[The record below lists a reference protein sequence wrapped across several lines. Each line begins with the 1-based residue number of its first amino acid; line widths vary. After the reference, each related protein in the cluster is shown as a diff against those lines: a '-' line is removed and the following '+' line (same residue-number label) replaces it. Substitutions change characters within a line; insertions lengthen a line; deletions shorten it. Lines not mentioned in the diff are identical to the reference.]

1 MYKKCQTERSAQR
14 QRELE
19 NGFLQLMLQR
29 KYEDITV
36 SDLCA
41 YLQIPRKSFYRYF
54 SSKDGL
60 LFALID
66 HTLGDFFQMPIKGK
80 HSGSTAPGDLDLFF
94 LFWYEHKLLLDA
106 LQYSS
111 LSGLLVERAT
121 NFSLE
126 ENHLP
131 QQLKHFSLGLR
142 ETAGAFT
149 VCGLMSMLLQWH
161 RQGFLISPEQMTK
174 LAVELLTHPL
184 LRL

>member
-1 MYKKCQTERSAQR
+1 MKKAVIVI
-14 QRELE
+14 
-19 NGFLQLMLQR
+19 NGAGGVGKDTLCNMAKSEFRIDNISSITPIKRIAKMCGWNGKKDDKSRRFL
-29 KYEDITV
+29 
-36 SDLCA
+36 SDL
-41 YLQIPRKSFYRYF
+41 K
-54 SSKDGL
+54 L
-60 LFALID
+60 LCVEYND
-66 HTLGDFFQMPIKGK
+66 YPTLWAK
-80 HSGSTAPGDLDLFF
+80 GDLDLFF

-111 LSGLLVERAT
+111 LSGLLVERAA

-131 QQLKHFSLGLR
+131 QQLKHFSLEFR
-142 ETAGAFT
+142 EIAGAFA

-174 LAVELLTHPL
+174 LAVELLTRPL

>member
-29 KYEDITV
+29 KYEDISV

-54 SSKDGL
+54 NSKDGI

-66 HTLGDFFQMPIKGK
+66 HTLGDFFQMP
-80 HSGSTAPGDLDLFF
+80 HSGRHSRGTAPVDLDLFF
-94 LFWYEHKLLLDA
+94 LFWYEHKPLLDA
-106 LQYSS
+106 LQYSA

-121 NFSLE
+121 NFALE
-126 ENHLP
+126 ETHLP
-131 QQLKHFSLGLR
+131 QQLKHFPPEIR
-142 ETAGAFT
+142 EIAGAFT

-161 RQGFLISPEQMTK
+161 RQGFLISAEQMSL
-174 LAVELLTHPL
+174 LATELLTCPL
-184 LRL
+184 LRS